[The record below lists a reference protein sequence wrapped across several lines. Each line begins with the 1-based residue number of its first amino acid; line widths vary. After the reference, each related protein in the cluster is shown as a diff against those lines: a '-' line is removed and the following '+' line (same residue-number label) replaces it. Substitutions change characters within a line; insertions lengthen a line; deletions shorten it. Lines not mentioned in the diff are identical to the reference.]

1 MDVTLSQNVLPYQ
14 EMPSSKKIHDFQKIV
29 RDFYKKNGR
38 HNLPWRKT
46 KDPYKILVS
55 EIMLQQT
62 QVDRV
67 IPKYKAWLEVFP
79 TTKALASASKREVL
93 LRWKG
98 LGYNN
103 RALRLQKT
111 AQIIEKEFCGK
122 FPKEYKT
129 LLSLPGIGPATA
141 GDLLAFA
148 WNIPIP
154 IIETNLR
161 TVFIHH
167 FFPKKQE
174 VSDRE
179 ILHLIERTLP
189 SHTPKPL
196 LRKGRANISPIC
208 SSREWYW
215 ALMDYGSHLKRSGK
229 DKNTQSK
236 HYKKQSTFKGSNRE
250 LRSKILSVILERGPL
265 KETDVHRHISTS
277 LPASKEAIQ
286 KNLETMTKEGIF
298 KKTPKGF
305 EV

>member
-38 HNLPWRKT
+38 HNLLWRKT

-67 IPKYKAWLEVFP
+67 IPKYKEWLEVFP

-179 ILHLIERTLP
+179 ILHLIEKTLDTQNP
-189 SHTPKPL
+189 
-196 LRKGRANISPIC
+196 
-208 SSREWYW
+208 REWYW
-215 ALMDYGSHLKRSGK
+215 ALMDYGSHLKHSGK

-236 HYKKQSTFKGSNRE
+236 HYKKQSAFKGSNRE

-265 KETDVHRHISTS
+265 TAKDVATHVVTS
-277 LPASKEAIQ
+277 VATSPEAVS

-298 KKTPKGF
+298 RKTKKGF
-305 EV
+305 AV